1 MVLTLAGA
9 VSEADW
15 GGHWNMPAEPPS
27 VSLREPA
34 PDILCDVHMVHCYE
48 QPTGL
53 FIQREHTIYG
63 LIAHLAQKRF
73 CFFD

>member
-1 MVLTLAGA
+1 
-9 VSEADW
+9 
-15 GGHWNMPAEPPS
+15 
-27 VSLREPA
+27 
-34 PDILCDVHMVHCYE
+34 MVHYYE

-73 CFFD
+73 RFFD